1 MEVERRKGWRQRLR
15 RWVLNHEEEV
25 QEEEKGD
32 EKEADKGEGD
42 AGEKTKVVA
51 TEAETLGVE

>member
-1 MEVERRKGWRQRLR
+1 M
-15 RWVLNHEEEV
+15 NHEEEV